1 MTTDDRLA
9 DLERKLAGVQHQLAL
24 VEDAAAIRKLQHLY
38 GYFID
43 NCLYEETVD
52 LFADE
57 GVVRFFGGIWKGK
70 EGVRRLY
77 VGRFRKRFTDDYNGP
92 VTGFLL
98 EHPQMQDVVDV
109 TPDRKTAKARF
120 RCMMQAG
127 RHAAHGG
134 PRQWWEGGLY
144 ENEYVREDGVWKI
157 KLLNYAPQ
165 WHADYET
172 GWAQTK
178 PSYLPFFDKT
188 FAEGDPVGPDEV
200 DPAVWLWPDRQVFA
214 FHNVHPVTGRPIKP
228 AERKR

>member
-1 MTTDDRLA
+1 MPTCSISSRWSKTP
-9 DLERKLAGVQHQLAL
+9 
-24 VEDAAAIRKLQHLY
+24 AAIRKLQHLY

-43 NCLYEETVD
+43 KCLYEETVD
-52 LFADE
+52 LFADN

-109 TPDRKTAKARF
+109 APDRKTAKARF
-120 RCMMQAG
+120 RCLMQAG

-157 KLLNYAPQ
+157 
-165 WHADYET
+165 
-172 GWAQTK
+172 
-178 PSYLPFFDKT
+178 SF
-188 FAEGDPVGPDEV
+188 
-200 DPAVWLWPDRQVFA
+200 
-214 FHNVHPVTGRPIKP
+214 
-228 AERKR
+228 